1 MKMMDLWSFK
11 EIWILLLN
19 GKEHLD
25 AGVMLLQF
33 IDSALQD
40 KGIQITTYTRKH
52 LYLSVTAVDHS
63 TTATLGSEKSGLCR
77 EVTVMGVI

>member
-1 MKMMDLWSFK
+1 MM
-11 EIWILLLN
+11 
-19 GKEHLD
+19 
-25 AGVMLLQF
+25 QF

-52 LYLSVTAVDHS
+52 LYLSVTAVDNS
-63 TTATLGSEKSGLCR
+63 TTATLRPEKSGLCR

>member
-1 MKMMDLWSFK
+1 MM
-11 EIWILLLN
+11 
-19 GKEHLD
+19 
-25 AGVMLLQF
+25 QF

-63 TTATLGSEKSGLCR
+63 TTATLGPEKSGLCR